1 MQIYDRLP
9 GKPQEELM
17 AHMHSD
23 NALSFSGQTSL
34 PRNHSL
40 SIDGEQLSFTFVTQS
55 PEIFAELNK
64 LSKAAQIE
72 LGKQMLNGLGT
83 TVIGKLP
90 VTICRDTNYQFAPNT
105 FAFSLRSLIF
115 WFVVIFSFSPK
126 VRS

>member
-1 MQIYDRLP
+1 
-9 GKPQEELM
+9 M

-105 FAFSLRSLIF
+105 FAFSPSA
-115 WFVVIFSFSPK
+115 PA
-126 VRS
+126 